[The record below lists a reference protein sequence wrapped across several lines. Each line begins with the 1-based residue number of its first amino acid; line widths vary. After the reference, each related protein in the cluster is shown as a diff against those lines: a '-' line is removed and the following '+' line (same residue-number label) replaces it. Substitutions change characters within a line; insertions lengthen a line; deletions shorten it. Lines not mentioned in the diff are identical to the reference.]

1 MRGLSTAARA
11 HAEAIGRSRGGRTTK
26 LHAVVDAL
34 GRITR
39 FCLTGGHQHDMA
51 GVDPLLL
58 QHNAT
63 AATVIADKAYDAERL
78 RSALAERGSRAVIP
92 SRITAKSPQPISR
105 ALYTKRNLIERA
117 FNRLKDYRRIATRF
131 DKLAGNFAAAIA
143 LTAIRLWYLIRV

>member
-1 MRGLSTAARA
+1 
-11 HAEAIGRSRGGRTTK
+11 
-26 LHAVVDAL
+26 
-34 GRITR
+34 
-39 FCLTGGHQHDMA
+39 MA

-105 ALYTKRNLIERA
+105 ALYTKR
-117 FNRLKDYRRIATRF
+117 FKDYRRIATRF
-131 DKLAGNFAAAIA
+131 DKLARNFAAAIA